1 MHNLSTVIRFET
13 IRALK
18 KKSFWVMAMSFPLLM
33 AAIFGIIYLSNQAT
47 NSASEDLSKQKF
59 SMEIT
64 DHSNLIHPTLLK
76 NVGAKTVS
84 SKQQGIQDVKTG
96 KTDAYFY
103 YPSDLSKASI
113 EIYGKDIDIFQNSRY
128 SATANTLLTTSV
140 LPTVTPEVASVLQNK
155 TKTTTT
161 MYRDG
166 AVYDS
171 FKEMIFPGIF
181 LVLFYLLISFFGNRM
196 LTSTTEEKENR
207 VIEMILTTVKAR
219 TLIIGKIISLVA
231 LAFLQGLLMVLPI
244 IVGYLLFHNSL
255 HLPAVDLSTIPVNG
269 GRIAVSAGIFLA
281 SFTLFTGLLVLIGAS
296 VPTANEAGQF
306 FSVIIM
312 LLFGPLYAVTL
323 FVSQPNNPLVIGL
336 SLFPF
341 TAPIP
346 LLLRNAAGNLTG
358 WEIAVALPIMA
369 VTAIIILALAV
380 YVFRYGALEY
390 SRKLRFRDV
399 FSR

>member
-76 NVGAKTVS
+76 NVEAKTVS
-84 SKQQGIQDVKTG
+84 SKQQGVQDVKTG

-171 FKEMIFPGIF
+171 FKEMIFPGVF

>member
-64 DHSNLIHPTLLK
+64 DHSNLIHPALLK
-76 NVGAKTVS
+76 NVEAKTVS